1 MDTSHRWL
9 VIENAEDEENFKK
22 NIQNTFNNYPYKT
35 LNTFYDKLEPF
46 LGKLTKYLLLG
57 NLYGEEYPMLSGIL
71 QINGYQYTINGFK
84 TETMINMKHFR
95 EFWKKLTEKYILHDY
110 TSIEISFYKNYP
122 VFITIKQYNPNERR
136 DEIRKGIILPEI

>member
-95 EFWKKLTEKYILHDY
+95 EFWKKLTEKYILHD
-110 TSIEISFYKNYP
+110 S
-122 VFITIKQYNPNERR
+122 QA
-136 DEIRKGIILPEI
+136 